1 MRNRTQEI
9 RLAELVRDVNNHPN
23 KEELIKLMD
32 EQLVDDTVI
41 CNWRITCIKRIT
53 VNMEEEL
60 HRKLKIQAATDSNTI
75 NEVVNEAIKM
85 YLHSRCKNI

>member
-32 EQLVDDTVI
+32 EQVLEDTLI
-41 CNWRITCIKRIT
+41 
-53 VNMEEEL
+53 VN
-60 HRKLKIQAATDSNTI
+60 
-75 NEVVNEAIKM
+75 
-85 YLHSRCKNI
+85 

>member
-32 EQLVDDTVI
+32 EQVLEDTI
-41 CNWRITCIKRIT
+41 I
-53 VNMEEEL
+53 
-60 HRKLKIQAATDSNTI
+60 I
-75 NEVVNEAIKM
+75 N
-85 YLHSRCKNI
+85 